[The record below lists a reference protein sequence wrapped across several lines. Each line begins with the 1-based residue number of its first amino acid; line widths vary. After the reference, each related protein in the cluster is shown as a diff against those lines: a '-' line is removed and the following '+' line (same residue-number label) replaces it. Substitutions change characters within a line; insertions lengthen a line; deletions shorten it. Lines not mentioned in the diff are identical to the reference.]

1 MRILIAEDDSSL
13 ASFVKKGLDA
23 EHYAVDVSSD
33 GEQAR
38 AMAGEFDYDL
48 VVLDLSLP
56 RLDGV
61 AILRYL
67 RTRKPS
73 MPIIILTGRTR
84 VEDRVECLDLGAD
97 DYLGKPF
104 SFSELSARIRALL
117 RRCHLPAESVLT
129 VDDLKL
135 DRVERKVERAGRR
148 IDLTGK
154 EFALLEYLM
163 RNAGRRITRA
173 MIIEH
178 VWNLS
183 FDTCTNVVDVYV
195 NYDHSKHV
203 QFGSYAKFRIR
214 GAIMDS
220 LREMDWSPRDL
231 RRKARRLEEANNS
244 LRSALGRNP
253 SETELAAELGI
264 DLHGLQMLL
273 GEIDGLEVGSLRV
286 QSPRDG
292 KEEDLCEYLPD
303 DPEKTPLLLCLRSE
317 MKDLLTRA
325 IEELPEKERQVLAL
339 YYYEELTM
347 KEVGAVLGVG
357 ESRVSQ
363 IHSMAVVRL
372 RARLAELTAVRAQP
386 ECAAG
391 AASGA

>member
-1 MRILIAEDDSSL
+1 MREAKQAYSAWQDEEERERLLMEQLPQVRYIARRIHERL
-13 ASFVKKGLDA
+13 PRHVPF
-23 EHYAVDVSSD
+23 E
-33 GEQAR
+33 
-38 AMAGEFDYDL
+38 DL
-48 VVLDLSLP
+48 VHA
-56 RLDGV
+56 GV
-61 AILRYL
+61 VGLIDALHKY
-67 RTRKPS
+67 
-73 MPIIILTGRTR
+73 
-84 VEDRVECLDLGAD
+84 DR
-97 DYLGKPF
+97 
-104 SFSELSARIRALL
+104 
-117 RRCHLPAESVLT
+117 
-129 VDDLKL
+129 
-135 DRVERKVERAGRR
+135 
-148 IDLTGK
+148 
-154 EFALLEYLM
+154 
-163 RNAGRRITRA
+163 
-173 MIIEH
+173 
-178 VWNLS
+178 
-183 FDTCTNVVDVYV
+183 
-195 NYDHSKHV
+195 SKHV

-244 LRSALGRNP
+244 LRSTLGRNP

-391 AASGA
+391 AVSGA